1 MDLVKGIAC
10 LTLFASSAALGQN
23 LSLTIGNSVAG
34 QNFMMK
40 SASCVL
46 RVNGCADLSKAQV
59 TAVAEGMV
67 GGARRSAPLH
77 PVPIQTQAGVY
88 AIPDRSNPDGKWVFV
103 ITANCQNET
112 AGAIVPMNG
121 MSFVRE
127 STQLLS
133 HAPSPSEIEAAL
145 KAYTPPQPPAR

>member
-1 MDLVKGIAC
+1 MDLVKRLAS
-10 LTLFASSAALGQN
+10 LALFASSLASGQN

-34 QNFMMK
+34 QDYTMK
-40 SASCVL
+40 SASFVF

-59 TAVAEGMV
+59 TAVAEGIV

-77 PVPIQTQAGVY
+77 PVPLQSQAGVY

-103 ITANCQNET
+103 VTANCGNET

-121 MSFVRE
+121 QGFVRE

-145 KAYTPPQPPAR
+145 KADTPSPAPGH